1 MFRTIFIAAI
11 IGSTPAVA
19 MDHATCVKLQVEAY
33 EAKDALWE
41 ISQALRNARIDGD
54 EEKEA
59 AELATEEAMA
69 ARFSVND
76 YIQRLSDFCE
86 TLR

>member
-1 MFRTIFIAAI
+1 MFRISLIAALVC
-11 IGSTPAVA
+11 STPAVA

-33 EAKDALWE
+33 EAKDALWKT
-41 ISQALRNARIDGD
+41 SQALRNARVQGA
-54 EEKEA
+54 EEKDA
-59 AELATEEAMA
+59 AKLAQEEAMS

-86 TLR
+86 SLR